1 MNEMTRL
8 ERFRSEVPLP
18 ELTDLRAEE
27 SRLREAMAD
36 SASAGLVRGIGR
48 PRRPRRVRFGLV
60 AGVAAAAVTA
70 GVAGVV
76 EVGYNQKPAG
86 SPVIHAENA
95 AAVRI
100 LTRAADNV
108 NEAPELHPRPDQF
121 LVFTSQSMDTVDS
134 VGTGGRVSHYL
145 SRGKRTIWLPAQGD
159 ATHGVIEEEVLKPH
173 AYPGRPIPPEA
184 YENLGR
190 HGPEKAVDEDNTAD
204 YLRTDYAHL
213 SRLPT
218 DPAKM
223 YEHLYI
229 QLGNGPKADVHAWD
243 NVGGMLTEAYMPAAQ
258 RAALFRAAAMIH
270 GVTVVSSATDAAGRR
285 GVGVA
290 LTANGLRDEYI
301 FTPNTYQFLGRR
313 TVVAGPTRVK
323 APIGSV
329 LTSMAQ
335 LSVSVTD
342 HPPKVKG
349 H

>member
-1 MNEMTRL
+1 MNEMIRL

-18 ELTDLRAEE
+18 EPADLRAEE

-36 SASAGLVRGIGR
+36 SVSAGPGRGVGR
-48 PRRPRRVRFGLV
+48 TRRARRLRFGLV
-60 AGVAAAAVTA
+60 AGLAAAALTA

-76 EVGYNQKPAG
+76 LDQKPAG
-86 SPVIHAENA
+86 PPVIHTENA
-95 AAVRI
+95 AAVQI

-108 NEAPELHPRPDQF
+108 NEARELHPRPDQF
-121 LVFTSQSMDTVDS
+121 LVFMSQSMNTVDS
-134 VGTGGRVSHYL
+134 VEHGGRVSHYL
-145 SRGKRTIWLPAQGD
+145 TRGKRTIWLPAQGD

-184 YENLGR
+184 YENIGR

-229 QLGNGPKADVHAWD
+229 QLGAGPLADVHAWD

-270 GVTVVSSATDAAGRR
+270 GVTVVRSATDAAGRK
-285 GVGVA
+285 GIAVA
-290 LTANGLRDEYI
+290 LTWKGLRTEYI
-301 FTPNTYQFLGRR
+301 FTPKTYQFLGMR
-313 TVVAGPTRVK
+313 TIVVGPARVK
-323 APIGSV
+323 APVGSV
-329 LTSMAQ
+329 LTSTAQ
-335 LSVSVTD
+335 LSVSVAD
-342 HPPKVKG
+342 HAPKVKG
-349 H
+349 R